1 MRNHARLFLLCG
13 LAVLAACTAKDWR
26 AEAIANAE
34 DAMRTQV
41 SDPAAAF
48 THVQITGDSSSG
60 QTCGFVTAKVG
71 TLKKGARFIVYIDG
85 TAGPFV
91 EAGMGRQPM
100 SKDDFDWAW
109 QNDCLKEGYKS

>member
-1 MRNHARLFLLCG
+1 MRAHSRLFLLCG
-13 LAVLAACTAKDWR
+13 LIGIAACTPKDWR
-26 AEAIANAE
+26 AAAIANAE

-41 SDPAAAF
+41 NDPAAEF
-48 THVQITGDSSSG
+48 THVQLTGDSSSG

-85 TAGPFV
+85 SAGPFV
-91 EAGMGRQPM
+91 EGGMGRAVM

-109 QNDCLKEGYKS
+109 QNDCLNEGYKA

>member
-13 LAVLAACTAKDWR
+13 LIGFAGCTAKDWR
-26 AEAIANAE
+26 AEAIANAQ
-34 DAMRTQV
+34 DTIRAQV
-41 SDPAAAF
+41 NDPAAEF
-48 THVQITGDSSSG
+48 SHLQITGDSSSG

-85 TAGPFV
+85 AGPFV
-91 EAGMGRQPM
+91 EAGMGRTLM
-100 SKDDFDWAW
+100 SKADFDWAW